1 MRKPSIILA
10 ISAVSVLVSTVGLA
24 SAQATAF
31 DASVTDQI
39 QRSVGCPDG
48 AYLCGDADIDAFGPA
63 AFRWYLVSFEPISQ
77 SCGDYTA
84 IVTLTFG
91 DGSTLTLGEA
101 GTDCGPG
108 NSFSSYPPR
117 SYGQPQ
123 TAGGTWVVQ
132 DGTGV
137 FAGLTGGGVNTLRIT
152 GARLGAMYIG
162 TLGA

>member
-10 ISAVSVLVSTVGLA
+10 ISAVSVLVATVGLA

-84 IVTLTFG
+84 IVTLTLG

-117 SYGQPQ
+117 SYWPAADGRRDMGDCR
-123 TAGGTWVVQ
+123 TAPACSP
-132 DGTGV
+132 D
-137 FAGLTGGGVNTLRIT
+137 
-152 GARLGAMYIG
+152 
-162 TLGA
+162 

>member
-1 MRKPSIILA
+1 M
-10 ISAVSVLVSTVGLA
+10 
-24 SAQATAF
+24 
-31 DASVTDQI
+31 
-39 QRSVGCPDG
+39 
-48 AYLCGDADIDAFGPA
+48 
-63 AFRWYLVSFEPISQ
+63 
-77 SCGDYTA
+77 
-84 IVTLTFG
+84 G

-101 GTDCGPG
+101 GTDCSPG

-137 FAGLTGGGVNTLRIT
+137 FTGLTGGGVNTLRIT
-152 GARLGAMYIG
+152 GARLGAMHIG